1 MDIKVEIAKNNKDFK
16 FIENNEIILKGV
28 RPKWYSSETIFFL
41 NNNTYEIKKK
51 SLWSTKTFMFKS
63 GVLRGK
69 ILYNWRKGYSF
80 EIYENNTQKDQF
92 NLNTENPMGWFKS
105 DRLYTLVN
113 KDNQNI
119 LSIYYSRKKWK
130 EVIEAEVVNKST
142 ESYELLIY
150 ALYIMRLQQQ
160 AESSTST
167 TYV

>member
-1 MDIKVEIAKNNKDFK
+1 
-16 FIENNEIILKGV
+16 
-28 RPKWYSSETIFFL
+28 
-41 NNNTYEIKKK
+41 
-51 SLWSTKTFMFKS
+51 
-63 GVLRGK
+63 
-69 ILYNWRKGYSF
+69 
-80 EIYENNTQKDQF
+80 
-92 NLNTENPMGWFKS
+92 MGWFKS